1 VPITKWP
8 NVHRMVTM
16 IRSTA
21 VEDVRSHV
29 KGVAMAHENLVRP
42 WDEAKDKPT
51 FDVEIHLNTGNITGL
66 VVHKAQEAEGAS
78 LSVWQLLNKGTRIRY
93 MMVSE
98 DWVSKTSAG
107 RTSSGAG
114 SGFTTGL
121 DFEDPRGG
129 IEKREF
135 AENIGRESKVS
146 ADSHVE
152 SGYKKGFKRA
162 FG

>member
-1 VPITKWP
+1 
-8 NVHRMVTM
+8 MVTI

-21 VEDVRSHV
+21 VEGVRAHV
-29 KGVAMAHENLVRP
+29 KGVAMAHESLVRP

-51 FDVEIHLNTGNITGL
+51 FDVEIHLNTGDIIGL
-66 VVHKAQEAEGAS
+66 VVHKAQEAESAS
-78 LSVWQLLNKGTRIRY
+78 LSVWQLLDRGTRIRY

-114 SGFTTGL
+114 AGFTTGL
-121 DFEDPRGG
+121 DFEEPRGG
-129 IEKREF
+129 IEEREF
-135 AENIGRESKVS
+135 GENIAREAQVS
-146 ADSHVE
+146 AKSHVK
-152 SGYKKGFKRA
+152 SGYSKGFKKA